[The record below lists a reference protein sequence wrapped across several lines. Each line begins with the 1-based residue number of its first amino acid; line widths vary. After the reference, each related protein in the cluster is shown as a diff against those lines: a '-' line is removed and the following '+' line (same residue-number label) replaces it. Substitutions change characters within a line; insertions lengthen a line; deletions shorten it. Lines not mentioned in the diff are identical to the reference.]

1 MGMLFAADV
10 ADQVAHFLREGRFDK
25 GQEGAASG

>member
-1 MGMLFAADV
+1 VQHSHMGLLFANDV

-25 GQEGAASG
+25 P